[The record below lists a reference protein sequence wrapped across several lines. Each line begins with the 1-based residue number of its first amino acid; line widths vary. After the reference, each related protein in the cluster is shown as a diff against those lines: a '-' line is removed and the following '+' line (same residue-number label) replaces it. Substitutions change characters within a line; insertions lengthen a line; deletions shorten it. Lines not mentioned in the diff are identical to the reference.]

1 MHDLFVLSITGIDF
15 DAFLKREFLANYEI
29 LEYIDQQ
36 HIQLLKEKHRKFT
49 TFFQSIYEIK

>member
-15 DAFLKREFLANYEI
+15 DAFLKKEFLANYEI

-36 HIQLLKEKHRKFT
+36 HIQLLKEKHNEIHN
-49 TFFQSIYEIK
+49 FFQSIYEIK